1 MLVLLYVHKIFL
13 MVQFNITRRTFMKAE
28 SLRNVNKYHSKL
40 FLPTE
45 SLVFPG
51 KDCYV
56 KFDP

>member
-1 MLVLLYVHKIFL
+1 MLKIFL

-28 SLRNVNKYHSKL
+28 SLRNVSKHHSKL

-45 SLVFPG
+45 SLFFPG